1 MNSLLWILFLKKN
14 SPWGIHHGE
23 FPMGNSPSG
32 IPQRIPM
39 ENSPRWI
46 HHREFTVNLIPRA
59 FFVNSPICLGQRI
72 RFPKGNSPWRILLWW
87 IHVNIPGEFP
97 ASFKWTVLYSIYGSN
112 LVQRKYNITEIII
125 WHSLWYAQLIM
136 NNLSLKMP
144 IWYKYKYF
152 SSFEA
157 GNCVSNSS
165 FKWWK
170 IEQLRRT
177 KLNYGAS
184 TTYRTPLKYHRLL
197 ESE

>member
-1 MNSLLWILFLKKN
+1 MNSLLCILFPKNN

-46 HHREFTVNLIPRA
+46 HHGEFTVNLIPRA

-97 ASFKWTVLYSIYGSN
+97 ASFKWTVLYVMLCLCLCLCYVM
-112 LVQRKYNITEIII
+112 LCYVMLCYVM
-125 WHSLWYAQLIM
+125 LCYVMLCYVMLCYVMLCYVMLCYVMLCYVMLCYAMSCYAKTLCYVMARCLQGTISTKPEKCDFIL
-136 NNLSLKMP
+136 
-144 IWYKYKYF
+144 YK
-152 SSFEA
+152 
-157 GNCVSNSS
+157 
-165 FKWWK
+165 
-170 IEQLRRT
+170 
-177 KLNYGAS
+177 
-184 TTYRTPLKYHRLL
+184 PRL
-197 ESE
+197 